1 MNNIIECKHCGLFL
15 EKKQRKII
23 CPRCNSKIKSANS
36 HTLDS
41 FYYAITALLLFVLLN
56 IYPLISLTLNGNTL
70 KTTLFDSFIVFF
82 QEGFVFVSVLV
93 FFTVIFAPILNS
105 LIIILVF
112 IQNKTNKKIFSQKLL
127 YNSFHIFKTWGFIEV
142 FIVSIIVTY
151 IKLSGM
157 VANTRFDV
165 GFYIMLLYLFMFYMS
180 NRKFE
185 IKSVLN

>member
-23 CPRCNSKIKSANS
+23 CPRCESKIVSVNS

-41 FYYAITALLLFVLLN
+41 LYYAITALLLFVLLN
-56 IYPLISLTLNGNTL
+56 MYPLISLTLNGNNL
-70 KTTLFDSFIVFF
+70 KTTLFESFIVFF
-82 QEGFVFVSVLV
+82 QEDFIFVALLV
-93 FFTVIFAPILNS
+93 FFTVIVAPVLNS
-105 LIIILVF
+105 LIIIFAF
-112 IQNKTNKKIFSQKLL
+112 IQSRSKKRLL
-127 YNSFHIFKTWGFIEV
+127 PYRVLYDGFHIFKTWGFVEV

-151 IKLSGM
+151 IKLIGM
-157 VANTRFDV
+157 VASTRFDV

-185 IKSVLN
+185 IKSVLD